1 MDFQNTVNTQ
11 PAPGI
16 EGDFA
21 DHNPRASVMTGPG
34 GFIAGSGGVLVGRF
48 AWAAASPVDP
58 NGAPTTVTN
67 AGSGAPDGF
76 VCRHQ
81 QGLITTYLTKA
92 GMLIPQG
99 FGVTLMSSGGYW
111 VKNGGAGANTRGQ
124 KAFASNTDG
133 SVKFAA
139 AGATVAGFTETKFVA
154 ESVGAAGEIVKIT
167 SHVRG

>member
-1 MDFQNTVNTQ
+1 MDFQNQVNTV

-21 DHNPRASVMTGPG
+21 DHNPRASVIAGPG
-34 GFIAGSGGVLVGRF
+34 GFVAGSGGLVIGRF
-48 AWAAASPVDP
+48 AWAASSPVDP
-58 NGAPTTVTN
+58 DGSPTTVTN

-81 QGLITTYLTKA
+81 QGLITTYLSKA
-92 GMLIPQG
+92 GMTIPQG
-99 FGVTLMSSGGYW
+99 FACTLMSSGAYW
-111 VKNGGAGANTRGQ
+111 VKNDGSGANTRGQ

-133 SVKFAA
+133 SVKFAN
-139 AGATVAGFTETKFVA
+139 AGATVAGYTETKFVA